1 MLGKEDLK
9 AIEQLM
15 RNVVEENNEVL
26 RTEMFSM
33 KSELRTELKEDI
45 TSLRAELKEDIA
57 DVRAELKED
66 IADVRAELKE
76 DIVGVRA
83 ELKEDI
89 TSVRTELAELKKDIE
104 NIIDERIEKS
114 ETFLLDEMDRYYQM
128 TQKDILRL
136 EGKVDRID
144 QYYSVRRLE
153 DENRDLKLQIH
164 DEAIEDI
171 RERLAM

>member
-45 TSLRAELKEDIA
+45 TSL
-57 DVRAELKED
+57 RAELKED

>member
-45 TSLRAELKEDIA
+45 TSL
-57 DVRAELKED
+57 RAELKED

-136 EGKVDRID
+136 EDKVDRID